1 MIFFSV
7 ILLLFSVFC
16 GICNI
21 NVQIILIGVQRAFV
35 FIMSTVLVVRA
46 QKSKEEFE
54 EFDKTLKRVL
64 NYESVTCGD
73 PFVRLSQ
80 KYSLAKLADI
90 NMRINALLGM
100 AWFVEAMFIA
110 EVGILLLVLIVV
122 LMTACGDFKKNAF
135 SLR

>member
-1 MIFFSV
+1 
-7 ILLLFSVFC
+7 
-16 GICNI
+16 
-21 NVQIILIGVQRAFV
+21 
-35 FIMSTVLVVRA
+35 
-46 QKSKEEFE
+46 
-54 EFDKTLKRVL
+54 VL

-90 NMRINALLGM
+90 KKRLNALLGM
-100 AWFVEAMFIA
+100 AWFVEATFIA

-122 LMTACGDFKKNAF
+122 LLTACGDFKKNTF